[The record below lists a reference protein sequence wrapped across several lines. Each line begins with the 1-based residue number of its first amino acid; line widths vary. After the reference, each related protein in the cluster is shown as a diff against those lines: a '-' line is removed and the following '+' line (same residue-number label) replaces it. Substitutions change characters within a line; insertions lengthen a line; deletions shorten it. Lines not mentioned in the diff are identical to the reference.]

1 MNQTLHLSVP
11 AENQGERLDR
21 FLAMAQTD
29 LSRSRLQ
36 SLIRD
41 GLVLVNQVAGRSS
54 QRLREGD
61 VIEVALPVRPVGAS
75 LEPEDRPLDIMFED
89 EWLLVVNKPAGL
101 VVHPGAGVTSGT
113 LVNALLHHDPLIAQV
128 GGPGR
133 PGIVHRLDK
142 DTSGLMVV
150 ARRERTYRALV
161 EAIQSRA
168 VSRVYS
174 ALVWGDP
181 REDEGTIETAF
192 GRHMRDRTRMAVLKS
207 GGKPARTHWRAVER
221 FGAATLLQVR
231 LDTGRTHQIRVH
243 LQHLGHPVLGDPLY
257 GGRDKKQLRLSL
269 SQRSLAAELLGCLLR
284 QALHASEL
292 GFSHPVT
299 GGDLRF
305 NQAVPEDFARVLDM
319 LRSWNPT
326 RPPSLT

>member
-1 MNQTLHLSVP
+1 MIQTLHLSVP

-41 GLVLVNQVAGRSS
+41 GLVLVNRVAGRSS
-54 QRLREGD
+54 QRLRVGD
-61 VIEVALPVRPVGAS
+61 SVEIALPERPAGAK
-75 LEPEDRPLDIMFED
+75 LEPEDRALDIVFED
-89 EWLLVVNKPAGL
+89 EWLLVVNKPPGL
-101 VVHPGAGVTSGT
+101 VVHPGAGVASGT
-113 LVNALLHHDPLIAQV
+113 LVNALLYHDPGIAQV

-168 VSRVYS
+168 VSRVYT

-181 REDEGTIETAF
+181 REDEGTIDTAF
-192 GRHMRDRTRMAVLKS
+192 GRHLRDRTRMAVLLK
-207 GGKPARTHWRAVER
+207 GGKPARTHWRAIER
-221 FGAATLLQVR
+221 FGAATLLEVR

-243 LQHLGHPVLGDPLY
+243 LTHLGFPLAGDDKYGDFAWNRVLA
-257 GGRDKKQLRLSL
+257 KQGLKRMF
-269 SQRSLAAELLGCLLR
+269 
-284 QALHASEL
+284 LHAHRIR
-292 GFSHPVT
+292 FAHPVT
-299 GGDLRF
+299 GDEVVVESPLPPDLERF
-305 NQAVPEDFARVLDM
+305 VARLDA
-319 LRSWNPT
+319 T
-326 RPPSLT
+326 ATDAGHA

>member
-1 MNQTLHLSVP
+1 VP

-41 GLVLVNQVAGRSS
+41 GLVLVNRVAGRSS
-54 QRLREGD
+54 QRLRVGD
-61 VIEVALPVRPVGAS
+61 SVEIALPERPAGAK
-75 LEPEDRPLDIMFED
+75 LEPEDRALDIVFED
-89 EWLLVVNKPAGL
+89 EWLLVVNKPPGL
-101 VVHPGAGVTSGT
+101 VVHPGAGVASGT
-113 LVNALLHHDPLIAQV
+113 LVNALLYHDPGIAQV

-168 VSRVYS
+168 VSRVYT

-181 REDEGTIETAF
+181 REDEGTIDTAF
-192 GRHMRDRTRMAVLKS
+192 GRHLRDRTRMAVLLK
-207 GGKPARTHWRAVER
+207 GGKPARTHWRAIER
-221 FGAATLLQVR
+221 FGAATLLEVR

-243 LQHLGHPVLGDPLY
+243 LQHLGHPIAGDPLY

-269 SQRSLAAELLGCLLR
+269 SQRSLAADLLGCLPR

-292 GFSHPVT
+292 GFSHPVL
-299 GGDLRF
+299 GEDLRF
-305 NQAVPEDFARVLDM
+305 TQPVPEDFARVLHM
-319 LRSWNPT
+319 LRSQNPS
-326 RPPSLT
+326 RPSS